1 MGLMRRRRLS
11 EDDKKFYRRLVA
23 VVVLAIFGIV
33 FLVAIVMT
41 YTQWACIQLAF
52 RQEPVPAGCS
62 NMGKFAL
69 EFVGLVVGVLG
80 AIKLLGLSQ

>member
-1 MGLMRRRRLS
+1 MGLTRRRRLS
-11 EDDKKFYRRLVA
+11 EDDKRFYRRVVA
-23 VVVLAIFGIV
+23 VAVLTIFGIM
-33 FLVAIVMT
+33 FLVAMATT

-52 RQEPVPAGCS
+52 GQQPAPAGCS
-62 NMGKFAL
+62 NMGKFVL